1 VIWKI
6 YAWIFLLLN
15 LFSLIFY
22 FDYWYYP
29 TVLLSILL
37 SFGLNLAAFAYSI
50 KKNLLD
56 LRSWKI
62 LFWLNAVMIGF
73 NLLYQF
79 IPQFRSLAGPLE
91 VVNTES
97 QINILLGILPSLPA
111 LYAAYKLAFALKKNK

>member
-1 VIWKI
+1 
-6 YAWIFLLLN
+6 
-15 LFSLIFY
+15 
-22 FDYWYYP
+22 
-29 TVLLSILL
+29 
-37 SFGLNLAAFAYSI
+37 
-50 KKNLLD
+50 
-56 LRSWKI
+56 
-62 LFWLNAVMIGF
+62 MIGF